1 MQATTKTKTNEGI
14 KIGDVFHSGHGWN
27 GSMTRKFYMVT
38 ALNGRT
44 QATLT
49 EFEPEHPVP
58 TAKQRAKLGPYD
70 SLVKAG
76 SLAGGRVM
84 LGSHR
89 KTIVRSVVPSRF
101 EGDPT
106 AGVRYAVRIND
117 YETAGLL
124 EDTERV
130 FVERY

>member
-27 GSMTRKFYMVT
+27 GSMTHKFYMVT

-58 TAKQRAKLGPYD
+58 TAKQRAKLGP
-70 SLVKAG
+70 L
-76 SLAGGRVM
+76 
-84 LGSHR
+84 
-89 KTIVRSVVPSRF
+89 
-101 EGDPT
+101 
-106 AGVRYAVRIND
+106 
-117 YETAGLL
+117 
-124 EDTERV
+124 
-130 FVERY
+130 